1 MAYQAESSK
10 VVEIPPNFYIGHLIG
25 RKGKT
30 IRDIQ
35 KLTGAKIIIPRKR
48 EETSSLPQKW
58 FSFKVWPWSGFRKLD
73 GAVVGRPGLH
83 LKPKLYTPSTLNI
96 DFIQWHTQLNVC
108 AVK

>member
-73 GAVVGRPGLH
+73 GAVVGRAKFSVL
-83 LKPKLYTPSTLNI
+83 
-96 DFIQWHTQLNVC
+96 IQFCMRDRNVNYILQ
-108 AVK
+108 KIHF